1 MKKRTKRDLVALWRG
16 KVSRVIGQ
24 GSDQEIRVLV
34 NLVWHKHLT
43 HEEKYLILEGA
54 IFDVWS
60 NRLVDREAEARGT
73 SVYFA
78 DKTLPMLPP
87 IDDTYS
93 S

>member
-60 NRLVDREAEARGT
+60 NRLVDREAEALERRKRLRHQASAT
-73 SVYFA
+73 
-78 DKTLPMLPP
+78 